1 MLRPI
6 MKPNRSIPQ
15 AAVIPVLI
23 YPDVR
28 EAVAW
33 LSAAFGFEERVK
45 IGENHRSQLKIGD
58 GAVILGDVRNDRR
71 PPRDGEVT
79 RPLRASPGTWRQ
91 GHRRV
96 EGFRVRREAIL
107 R

>member
-1 MLRPI
+1 MC
-6 MKPNRSIPQ
+6 
-15 AAVIPVLI
+15 
-23 YPDVR
+23 

-79 RPLRASPGTWRQ
+79 HSVMV
-91 GHRRV
+91 RV
-96 EGFRVRREAIL
+96 EDARAHCERARHMAP
-107 R
+107 RSSTS